1 MKFFIHNISLVV
13 FLLPSLI
20 LGQKLTGDKII
31 AKVND
36 LLNQESSYAVVKMI
50 IETTGGQQRTFE
62 YESWSKDGNEKNLI
76 RYTKPRRA
84 KDQAILM
91 LNNADDIWA
100 YFPRTN
106 RVRKLATHAKKQK
119 MQGSDFSYEDMGSG
133 DEFITDFDAKLL
145 GEEEMDY
152 DCYKVELTRKKG
164 VSSSYSRMIVWVIK
178 NNFVPVVIDYY
189 HEDDPDRRVK
199 RLVQYD
205 IQNIDGIPTGMKMI
219 MFNKENNTQ
228 TSMEFLEIKY
238 NLKIDDDLFSE
249 RGMRK

>member
-1 MKFFIHNISLVV
+1 MKYFIHNISLVV

-36 LLNQESSYAVVKMI
+36 LLNQESSYAVVKMT

-76 RYTKPRRA
+76 RYSKPRRA

-91 LNNADDIWA
+91 LDNADDIWA

-119 MQGSDFSYEDMGSG
+119 MQGSGFSYEDMGSG

-145 GEEEMDY
+145 GEEEMENY
-152 DCYKVELTRKKG
+152 DCCICPIRKITCYVSPHLQVE
-164 VSSSYSRMIVWVIK
+164 Y
-178 NNFVPVVIDYY
+178 
-189 HEDDPDRRVK
+189 
-199 RLVQYD
+199 
-205 IQNIDGIPTGMKMI
+205 
-219 MFNKENNTQ
+219 
-228 TSMEFLEIKY
+228 
-238 NLKIDDDLFSE
+238 
-249 RGMRK
+249 